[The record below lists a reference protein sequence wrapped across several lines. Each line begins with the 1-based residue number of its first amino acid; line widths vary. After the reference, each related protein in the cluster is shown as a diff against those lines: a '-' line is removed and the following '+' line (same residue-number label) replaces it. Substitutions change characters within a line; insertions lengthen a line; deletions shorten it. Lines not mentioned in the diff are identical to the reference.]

1 MLRYKDNFNLFF
13 FFTKTLFKI
22 FKARNGD
29 GLPFCLFCPNF
40 FFHPFHFLHFF
51 TASKLIGY
59 YFLFFHITL
68 THTSSINPTTHTTL
82 IHTRKSIQYS
92 SNLFYQIHL
101 LHLALTKKCF
111 KRKIEA
117 KHRLLAKTKFQIF
130 VMNDA

>member
-1 MLRYKDNFNLFF
+1 MIQTVSNKNILSLKKSRIHFLLENFMLRYKDNFNLFF

-92 SNLFYQIHL
+92 SNLFY
-101 LHLALTKKCF
+101 
-111 KRKIEA
+111 
-117 KHRLLAKTKFQIF
+117 
-130 VMNDA
+130 